1 MSLEIIVF
9 FKTRPF
15 EKYMYNLPS
24 LEIKD
29 KNQVS
34 GTGPLG
40 LLYFVRLECYFLKFI
55 SLNFHIIIGEKHFYG
70 VIFLCII

>member
-15 EKYMYNLPS
+15 GKYMYNLPS

-34 GTGPLG
+34 GTGPLD
-40 LLYFVRLECYFLKFI
+40 LLLIPWPVNQVKKFA
-55 SLNFHIIIGEKHFYG
+55 
-70 VIFLCII
+70 